1 MKRLII
7 FGNIF
12 VQCLIVGWLTYNV
25 PQDEYTVIF
34 RYLAGIVFV
43 IGWTI
48 ITLLVTAFLDSG
60 ESKSSAKKYLLQS
73 IGISVLFWPAVGLF
87 TFFFGGALEDRWHE
101 MKRKK
106 EVENLNWLCL
116 YDFRGR
122 G

>member
-48 ITLLVTAFLDSG
+48 LTLLVTAFLDSG

-73 IGISVLFWPAVGLF
+73 IGI
-87 TFFFGGALEDRWHE
+87 
-101 MKRKK
+101 
-106 EVENLNWLCL
+106 
-116 YDFRGR
+116 
-122 G
+122 